1 MIFGFDRETDEN
13 SLREFLQQ
21 FSKEELLTQLIP
33 RMTDEEINAIVDT
46 LMAVM
51 RAHFSEQ
58 EYHALFLDDPDH
70 HH

>member
-1 MIFGFDRETDEN
+1 MIFGFNRETDEQ

-21 FSKEELLTQLIP
+21 FSKDELLEQLIP
-33 RMTDEEINAIVDT
+33 RLTDEEINAVVDA

-51 RAHFSEQ
+51 RTHFSEQ
-58 EYHALFLDDPDH
+58 EYHALFLNDPNH